1 MSKATGG
8 CEFSCLLFTRMYQT
22 SRTFCLSPRESV
34 PGASRSKLAPAFMSP
49 AQKSE
54 WQTYVACLT
63 LVSGE
68 RPSQHSCPVSCPSGS
83 PATRMGSEQKLVRK
97 DSSGLYLHL
106 LDLGAWLSGCGAYRC
121 LSMLPENC
129 PEPPAGKP
137 ASSSLTQRP

>member
-1 MSKATGG
+1 MLAFHSNVSNFKNILPKPPRICPWSESKQAGPCFHVTCAEVRVANLRGV
-8 CEFSCLLFTRMYQT
+8 SD
-22 SRTFCLSPRESV
+22 SSV
-34 PGASRSKLAPAFMSP
+34 RGK
-49 AQKSE
+49 
-54 WQTYVACLT
+54 
-63 LVSGE
+63 
-68 RPSQHSCPVSCPSGS
+68 PSQQSCPVSCPSGS